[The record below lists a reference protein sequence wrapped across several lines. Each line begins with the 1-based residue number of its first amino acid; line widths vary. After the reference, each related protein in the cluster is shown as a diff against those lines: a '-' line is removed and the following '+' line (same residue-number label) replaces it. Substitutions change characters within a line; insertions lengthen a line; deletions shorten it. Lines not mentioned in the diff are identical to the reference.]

1 MSIGTVDSVMDDF
14 LLEVFTAMVLYFDA
28 DDGKSDVED
37 RLEMTFWWL
46 HSLTQVMDLDT
57 EGVDENA
64 KQTWSVPTTTTI
76 LPDVTLHYPDN
87 VPSSLLLP
95 FFRFEN
101 LWQICLTVH
110 IDDDAIF
117 HKT

>member
-28 DDGKSDVED
+28 DDGKSDVKD
-37 RLEMTFWWL
+37 RLEITFWWL

-95 FFRFEN
+95 FSGLRT
-101 LWQICLTVH
+101 CGRS
-110 IDDDAIF
+110 A
-117 HKT
+117 

>member
-1 MSIGTVDSVMDDF
+1 MSIGTVESVMDDF
-14 LLEVFTAMVLYFDA
+14 LLEVFTAMMLYFDA

-37 RLEMTFWWL
+37 RLEITFWRL

-64 KQTWSVPTTTTI
+64 KQTWSVSI

-87 VPSSLLLP
+87 VSSSLLLP
-95 FFRFEN
+95 FPGLRT
-101 LWQICLTVH
+101 CGRY
-110 IDDDAIF
+110 A
-117 HKT
+117 

>member
-28 DDGKSDVED
+28 DDGKSDVKD
-37 RLEMTFWWL
+37 RLEITFWRL

-64 KQTWSVPTTTTI
+64 KQTWSVPTTNTI

-87 VPSSLLLP
+87 VSSSLLLP
-95 FFRFEN
+95 FPGLRT
-101 LWQICLTVH
+101 CGRY
-110 IDDDAIF
+110 A
-117 HKT
+117 